1 MSNVEKVE
9 RLITNDSEILD
20 KLKEIIKPYL
30 GVKMELENLT
40 GDESLVEDLR
50 INSAHIVDIIIDI
63 ESVFDILIEDE
74 SINQMN
80 SVNDSIEIIK
90 KQIDH

>member
-1 MSNVEKVE
+1 MSDVEKVE

-40 GDESLVEDLR
+40 GKESLVEDLR

-63 ESVFDILIEDE
+63 ESAFDILIEDE
-74 SINQMN
+74 SINNMN
-80 SVNDSIEIIK
+80 SVNDSIGVIK
-90 KQIDH
+90 KQIGH

>member
-1 MSNVEKVE
+1 ME
-9 RLITNDSEILD
+9 RLTINDSEILD

-30 GVKMELENLT
+30 GVDLDLDNLT
-40 GDESLVEDLR
+40 GKEHLVEDLK

-63 ESVFDILIEDE
+63 ESAFDILIEDE

-80 SVNDSIEIIK
+80 TVNDSIEVIK
-90 KQIDH
+90 KQITH

>member
-1 MSNVEKVE
+1 MSNTEKVE
-9 RLITNDSEILD
+9 KLTINDKEILD

-30 GVKMELENLT
+30 GVELKLEDLT
-40 GDESLVEDLR
+40 GDENLVEDLK

-63 ESVFDILIEDE
+63 ESAFDILIEDE

-80 SVNDSIEIIK
+80 TVNDSIEVIK
-90 KQIDH
+90 KQIAD

>member
-9 RLITNDSEILD
+9 KLITNDKDILD

-30 GVKMELENLT
+30 GVKMELDSLT
-40 GDESLVEDLR
+40 GAESLVEDLR

-63 ESVFDILIEDE
+63 ESAFDILIEDE
-74 SINQMN
+74 SINKMN
-80 SVNDSIEIIK
+80 SVNDSIDVIK

>member
-1 MSNVEKVE
+1 MHNLEEVEK
-9 RLITNDSEILD
+9 LTIKDSEILN

-30 GVKMELENLT
+30 GIEIELEQLN
-40 GDESLVEDLR
+40 GDEHLIDDLK

-63 ESVFDILIEDE
+63 ESAFDIIIDDE

-80 SVNDSIEIIK
+80 SVNDSIEVIK
-90 KQIDH
+90 KQIAN